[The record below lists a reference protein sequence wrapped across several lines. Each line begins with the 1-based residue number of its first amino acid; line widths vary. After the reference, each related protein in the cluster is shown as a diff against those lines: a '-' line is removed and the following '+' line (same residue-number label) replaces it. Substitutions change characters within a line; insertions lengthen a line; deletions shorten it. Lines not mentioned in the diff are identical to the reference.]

1 MYTLARYYKDGDS
14 YSEHSDNIAA
24 LFSAAS
30 IYLEWEECIGITIC
44 YTKDNTVIADFWRD

>member
-44 YTKDNTVIADFWRD
+44 YTEDNTIIADFWRD